1 MARACVLATLGD
13 DPHTQGLFRVARMA
27 QKLGFSGYPEFQASL
42 RAELEQMISGPV
54 AKREGWGRGLPD
66 EHILSRYADA
76 VTRNLRGTLDQ
87 LDPAEFDRVAA
98 LISDPARRI
107 FIAGGRLT
115 GALARYLYLHLQMI
129 RGDVA
134 LIPPEASWPHHM
146 LEIRPGDVLL
156 VFDIR
161 RYENT
166 TLTMGEMAHDR
177 EAEIVLFTDQWRS
190 PIQRL
195 ADVTFAARIAAPS
208 AWDSSMSLLFLTETL
223 IAAAQEALWESVKAR
238 TDELE
243 AAFDRTKLFRKFT

>member
-1 MARACVLATLGD
+1 MVLVFL
-13 DPHTQGLFRVARMA
+13 
-27 QKLGFSGYPEFQASL
+27 
-42 RAELEQMISGPV
+42 
-54 AKREGWGRGLPD
+54 
-66 EHILSRYADA
+66 
-76 VTRNLRGTLDQ
+76 
-87 LDPAEFDRVAA
+87 
-98 LISDPARRI
+98 
-107 FIAGGRLT
+107 AGGADTFNL
-115 GALARYLYLHLQMI
+115 LVPQQCHLFTEYKEI